1 MEKPDRD
8 HIREEGNAGVARRE
22 FPAASTWWTRPM
34 ASLRG
39 GNDCCRPECI
49 FVAIGKQLVAGFD
62 GNWRVY
68 YDGIEIMQER
78 SSDL

>member
-1 MEKPDRD
+1 MPLQELVQGPNPARD
-8 HIREEGNAGVARRE
+8 DVQRTAFGYDV
-22 FPAASTWWTRPM
+22 
-34 ASLRG
+34 
-39 GNDCCRPECI
+39 
-49 FVAIGKQLVAGFD
+49 QLVAGFD